1 MFQFLLCAVPTTH
14 NTNNSLQ
21 MAPVL
26 PLVPGD
32 ADSRPLEGGDS
43 QAPEASNSD
52 AGILAAMASFI
63 AQTVQAALAAEQA
76 DNQASSIAISSS
88 STSVVSSLANPPIL
102 STVPVASVR
111 SRGIPQS
118 STSSLYSLA
127 NSFLAAGGGLLHQG
141 RPIHSMPVIV
151 PSFVSTFTTPTMS
164 PSVSSAIN
172 VYNPQNGVT
181 RDIADWSAVLALPLL
196 DQAFIVSPI
205 FSPVPAKIVNQIVA
219 GKYINLSELLAINLE
234 QKDPEPQLL
243 LDGWLVLTAQPKKQ
257 CWRIKD
263 IASWMEAFAIFS
275 LILVNHFPHHWKDLM
290 QYQLLILRMY
300 RHFSGQVWLAYNRS
314 FRKHAAATCLTDW
327 STMNVQLFNFH
338 AASPSVCSSSLAQSN
353 EFLKPPGSSSTVGVC
368 KSWNR
373 RHCTVPFALCRY
385 AHWCNVCWG
394 CCHATSCTTQPFK
407 DSRGD
412 SKCRDCSPSTS
423 GSSSRAKAQRI

>member
-118 STSSLYSLA
+118 STSSLYSSA

-181 RDIADWSAVLALPLL
+181 HDIAD
-196 DQAFIVSPI
+196 
-205 FSPVPAKIVNQIVA
+205 
-219 GKYINLSELLAINLE
+219 
-234 QKDPEPQLL
+234 
-243 LDGWLVLTAQPKKQ
+243 
-257 CWRIKD
+257 
-263 IASWMEAFAIFS
+263 
-275 LILVNHFPHHWKDLM
+275 
-290 QYQLLILRMY
+290 
-300 RHFSGQVWLAYNRS
+300 
-314 FRKHAAATCLTDW
+314 
-327 STMNVQLFNFH
+327 
-338 AASPSVCSSSLAQSN
+338 
-353 EFLKPPGSSSTVGVC
+353 
-368 KSWNR
+368 
-373 RHCTVPFALCRY
+373 
-385 AHWCNVCWG
+385 
-394 CCHATSCTTQPFK
+394 
-407 DSRGD
+407 
-412 SKCRDCSPSTS
+412 
-423 GSSSRAKAQRI
+423 